1 MQDTTERMDETPF
14 AAQPPRQGG
23 RAKGFLA
30 IAVLAFLGGLVL
42 AGWLVWNGQ
51 FARYFPRNA
60 AERAPVAAVA
70 PSPTASASAP
80 SPLTTV
86 EARVAML
93 EQRLAAIDSRAD
105 AASGNAARA
114 EALLVAFAARR
125 LIDRGQ
131 PLGYLEGQLQLRF
144 GNAQPNAVQT
154 LVDAST
160 RPVTL
165 DQLLAQFDAAAPR
178 LAAVPDNLDAWSR
191 VKRELAGLVV
201 IRRQATPSP
210 APARRAER
218 ARLLLTSGRVADAV
232 EEVRRMPGANAAG
245 EWISLARRYGTV
257 QQALDLIETTAMLEP
272 SQLVDG
278 KGEKVEQPSPLA
290 SPVDPEKAI

>member
-1 MQDTTERMDETPF
+1 MQDTIERMDETPF
-14 AAQPPRQGG
+14 AAQPARQGG
-23 RAKGFLA
+23 RAKGFLVIA
-30 IAVLAFLGGLVL
+30 ILAFLGGLVL

-51 FARYFPRNA
+51 FAHYFPKNL
-60 AERAPVAAVA
+60 AERAPVVAVQPAPGAAA
-70 PSPTASASAP
+70 PAA

-86 EARVAML
+86 EARIALL
-93 EQRLAAIDSRAD
+93 EQRLAAIDTRAD

-154 LVDAST
+154 LIDASR

-165 DQLLAQFDAAAPR
+165 DQLLAQFEAALPGLAAA
-178 LAAVPDNLDAWSR
+178 PDNLDAWSR

-201 IRRQATPSP
+201 IRNESTPSP
-210 APARRAER
+210 APTRRAER
-218 ARLLLTSGRVADAV
+218 VRLLLASGRVTDAIA
-232 EEVRRMPGANAAG
+232 EVRRMPGASSAAD
-245 EWISLARRYGTV
+245 WIDLARRYGAA

-272 SQLVDG
+272 ARLVDG
-278 KGEKVEQPSPLA
+278 QGDRVEQPSPLA
-290 SPVDPEKAI
+290 TPVDPEKAI

>member
-1 MQDTTERMDETPF
+1 MNETSF
-14 AAQPPRQGG
+14 AAPPAHQSG

-30 IAVLAFLGGLVL
+30 IAVLAFLGGLAL

-51 FARYFPRNA
+51 FARYLPKRMAEPAPA
-60 AERAPVAAVA
+60 AVVQPAPTAVA
-70 PSPTASASAP
+70 PEA

-93 EQRLAAIDSRAD
+93 EQRLATIDTRAD

-114 EALLVAFAARR
+114 EALLITFAARR

-154 LVDAST
+154 LINAST

-201 IRRQATPSP
+201 IRKQATPSP

-218 ARLLLTSGRVADAV
+218 VRLLLASGRVEDAV
-232 EEVRRMPGANAAG
+232 AEVQRMPGASAAS
-245 EWISLARRYGTV
+245 EWIELARRYGAA

-272 SQLVDG
+272 ARLVDG
-278 KGEKVEQPSPLA
+278 EGEKVEQPSPLA
-290 SPVDPEKAI
+290 TPAKPEDAI